1 MSVSIN
7 SNPIFKKNKN
17 FDEAFPFDKIESK
30 HFVPAIEYSIQ
41 MSEIS
46 IEEITSSGESPTF
59 ENTIIALEN
68 SSEYLDI
75 ATSAYYHLFSAEA
88 NKEIEELSQKISPML
103 AEYSNNLYLNKPL
116 FKRIAKIEEDSNS
129 YGKEEE
135 RLIKVYYR
143 RFVRNGAALSS
154 GRKEELREVD
164 LELSSLS
171 PQFSSNVRKA
181 TNDYELWISDKKD
194 LEGLPEMAISAA
206 AEEASSRGKEGQW
219 LFTLQFP
226 SMIPLM
232 KFAKNREIREQV
244 SKAFSQK
251 CLNDDFDNSD
261 LIKKIVRLKHKR
273 AILLGYKNYADYTL
287 EERMAGSSAN
297 VYELLDGLYDRCY
310 PVATNEMAELK
321 TFAEAEDEIKDLMTW
336 DYAYYS
342 EKLKKMLF
350 EFNEEDLRP
359 YFQSEN
365 VVRGAFEIASR
376 LYGIKFKKEEDIPT
390 WHKDVECYKAFEEN
404 GDYIGLLY
412 VDLYPRETKK
422 NGAWMNEIRS
432 YGLVGKDIKS
442 PHICFTCNLTKPT
455 KQEPSL
461 LSISEVTTIFHEFG
475 HCLHGLLSKIKY
487 KTIGGT
493 SVFWDFV
500 ELPSQIMENWVLEEE
515 ALDIFAKHYKTGEKI
530 PKELIKKLKD
540 SRNFM
545 TGNMYLRQL
554 QFGYLD
560 MAYHDNIVEVSDI
573 EVFEDV
579 VLGKTRLLPHT
590 KGSTTSCGFSHI
602 FAGGYAA
609 GYYSYKWAEVLE
621 ADAFEE
627 FKEKGI
633 FNKKT
638 AKSFRENILSK
649 GNLKHPMELYKSF
662 KGREP
667 DNDALLKRDGLLE
680 LNTQNEKES

>member
-1 MSVSIN
+1 MNIN
-7 SNPIFKKNKN
+7 NNPIFQKNTN
-17 FDEAFPFDKIESK
+17 FDEAFPFDRIEAK
-30 HFVPAIEYSIQ
+30 HFIPAIEYGIQ
-41 MSEIS
+41 MSEII
-46 IEEITSSGESPTF
+46 IEEIVSNSEPPTF

-75 ATSAYYHLFSAEA
+75 ATSVYYHLFSAEA

-103 AEYSNNLYLNKPL
+103 AEYSNNIYLNKKL

-129 YGKEEE
+129 FGKEEA
-135 RLIKVYYR
+135 RLIKIYYR
-143 RFVRNGAALSS
+143 RFVRNGAALNDEK
-154 GRKEELREVD
+154 KEQLREID
-164 LELSSLS
+164 SSLSSLS

-181 TNDYELWISDKKD
+181 TNNYELWIDNEKD
-194 LEGLPEMAISAA
+194 LDGLPEMVRNAA
-206 AEEASSRGKEGQW
+206 AEEASNRGQDKKW

-226 SMIPLM
+226 SMVPFM
-232 KFAKNREIREQV
+232 KFSKKRELREEV

-251 CLNDDFDNSD
+251 CLNDQFDNSE
-261 LIKKIVRLKHKR
+261 LIKKIVKLKHDR

-287 EERMAGSSAN
+287 EERMAGSADK
-297 VYELLDGLYDRCY
+297 VYELLDGLYDQCF
-310 PVATNEMAELK
+310 PVASNEIAELK
-321 TFAEAEDEIKDLMTW
+321 TFAEAEDGLEDFMPW

-359 YFQSEN
+359 YLRSEN
-365 VVRGAFEIASR
+365 VIEGLFEVANR
-376 LYGIKFKKEEDIPT
+376 LYGLKFEKEENIPT
-390 WHKDVECYKAFEEN
+390 WHNDVDCYKAFEEN

-432 YGLVGKDIKS
+432 YGLSGKDIKS

-455 KQEPSL
+455 KKEPSL
-461 LSISEVTTIFHEFG
+461 LSIGEVTTIFHEFG

-500 ELPSQIMENWVLEEE
+500 ELPSQIMENWVVEEE
-515 ALDIFAKHYKTGEKI
+515 ALDIFAKHYKTGEKM
-530 PKELIKKLKD
+530 PKELIEKLKK
-540 SRNFM
+540 SKNFM
-545 TGNMYLRQL
+545 MGNMYLRQL

-573 EVFEDV
+573 EVFEEV
-579 VLGKTRLLPHT
+579 VLGKTRLLPSP
-590 KGSTTSCGFSHI
+590 KGATISCSFSHI

-627 FKEKGI
+627 FKKNGI
-633 FNKKT
+633 FNKDT

-649 GNLKHPMELYKSF
+649 GNLKHPMELYKDF
-662 KGREP
+662 KGNEP
-667 DNDALLKRDGLLE
+667 SLDALLERDGLLS
-680 LNTQNEKES
+680 KSDA

>member
-1 MSVSIN
+1 MNIN
-7 SNPIFKKNKN
+7 NNPIFQKNTN
-17 FDEAFPFDKIESK
+17 FDEAFPFDRIEAK
-30 HFVPAIEYSIQ
+30 HFIPAIEYGIQ
-41 MSEIS
+41 MSEII
-46 IEEITSSGESPTF
+46 IEEIVSNSEPPTF

-75 ATSAYYHLFSAEA
+75 ATSVYYHLFSAEA

-103 AEYSNNLYLNKPL
+103 AEYSNNIYLNKKL

-129 YGKEEE
+129 FGKEEA
-135 RLIKVYYR
+135 RLIKIYYR
-143 RFVRNGAALSS
+143 RFVRNGAALNDEK
-154 GRKEELREVD
+154 KEQLREID
-164 LELSSLS
+164 SSLSSLS

-181 TNDYELWISDKKD
+181 TNNYELWIDNEKD
-194 LEGLPEMAISAA
+194 LDGLPEMVRNAA
-206 AEEASSRGKEGQW
+206 AEEASNRGQDKKW

-226 SMIPLM
+226 SMVPFM
-232 KFAKNREIREQV
+232 KFSKKRELREEV

-251 CLNDDFDNSD
+251 CLNDQFDNSE
-261 LIKKIVRLKHKR
+261 LIKKIVKLKHDR

-287 EERMAGSSAN
+287 EERMAGSADK
-297 VYELLDGLYDRCY
+297 VYELLDGLYDQCF
-310 PVATNEMAELK
+310 PVASNEIAELK
-321 TFAEAEDEIKDLMTW
+321 TFAEAEDGLEDFMPW

-359 YFQSEN
+359 YLRSEN
-365 VVRGAFEIASR
+365 VIEGLFEVANR
-376 LYGIKFKKEEDIPT
+376 LYGLKFEKEENIPT
-390 WHKDVECYKAFEEN
+390 WHNDVDCYKAFEEN

-432 YGLVGKDIKS
+432 YGLSGKDIKS

-455 KQEPSL
+455 KKEPSL
-461 LSISEVTTIFHEFG
+461 LSIGEVTTIFHEFG

-500 ELPSQIMENWVLEEE
+500 ELPSQIMENWVVEEE
-515 ALDIFAKHYKTGEKI
+515 ALDIFAKHYKTGEKM
-530 PKELIKKLKD
+530 PKELIGKLKK
-540 SRNFM
+540 SKNFM
-545 TGNMYLRQL
+545 MGNMYLRQL

-573 EVFEDV
+573 EVFEEV
-579 VLGKTRLLPHT
+579 VLGKTRLLPSP
-590 KGSTTSCGFSHI
+590 KGATTSCSFSHI

-627 FKEKGI
+627 FKKNGI
-633 FNKKT
+633 FNKDT

-649 GNLKHPMELYKSF
+649 GNLKHPMELYKDF
-662 KGREP
+662 KGNEP
-667 DNDALLKRDGLLE
+667 SLDALLERDGLLS
-680 LNTQNEKES
+680 KSDD

>member
-1 MSVSIN
+1 
-7 SNPIFKKNKN
+7 
-17 FDEAFPFDKIESK
+17 
-30 HFVPAIEYSIQ
+30 
-41 MSEIS
+41 MSEII
-46 IEEITSSGESPTF
+46 IEEIVSNSEPPTF

-75 ATSAYYHLFSAEA
+75 ATSVYYHLFSAEA

-103 AEYSNNLYLNKPL
+103 AEYSNNIYLNKKL

-129 YGKEEE
+129 FGKEEA
-135 RLIKVYYR
+135 RLIKIYYR
-143 RFVRNGAALSS
+143 RFVRNGAALNDEK
-154 GRKEELREVD
+154 KEQLREID
-164 LELSSLS
+164 SSLSSLS

-181 TNDYELWISDKKD
+181 TNNYELWIDNEKD
-194 LEGLPEMAISAA
+194 LDGLPEMVRNAA
-206 AEEASSRGKEGQW
+206 AEEASNRGQDKKW

-226 SMIPLM
+226 SMVPFM
-232 KFAKNREIREQV
+232 KFSKKRELREEV

-251 CLNDDFDNSD
+251 CLNDQFDNSE
-261 LIKKIVRLKHKR
+261 LIKKIVKLKHDR

-287 EERMAGSSAN
+287 EERMAGSADK
-297 VYELLDGLYDRCY
+297 VYELLDGLYDQCF
-310 PVATNEMAELK
+310 PVASNEIAELK
-321 TFAEAEDEIKDLMTW
+321 TFAEAEDGLEDFMPW

-359 YFQSEN
+359 YLRSEN
-365 VVRGAFEIASR
+365 VIEGLFEVANR
-376 LYGIKFKKEEDIPT
+376 LYGLKFEKEENIPT
-390 WHKDVECYKAFEEN
+390 WHNDVDCYKAFEEN

-432 YGLVGKDIKS
+432 YGLSGKDIKS

-455 KQEPSL
+455 KKEPSL
-461 LSISEVTTIFHEFG
+461 LSIGEVTTIFHEFG

-500 ELPSQIMENWVLEEE
+500 ELPSQIMENWVVEEE
-515 ALDIFAKHYKTGEKI
+515 ALDIFAKHYKTGEKM
-530 PKELIKKLKD
+530 PKELIEKLKK
-540 SRNFM
+540 SKNFM
-545 TGNMYLRQL
+545 MGNMYLRQL

-573 EVFEDV
+573 EVFEEV
-579 VLGKTRLLPHT
+579 VLGKTRLLPSP
-590 KGSTTSCGFSHI
+590 KGATTSCSFSHI

-627 FKEKGI
+627 FKKNGI
-633 FNKKT
+633 FNKDT

-649 GNLKHPMELYKSF
+649 GNLKHPMELYKDF
-662 KGREP
+662 KGNEP
-667 DNDALLKRDGLLE
+667 SLDALLERDGLLS
-680 LNTQNEKES
+680 KSDA

>member
-1 MSVSIN
+1 MNIN
-7 SNPIFKKNKN
+7 NNPIFQKNKN
-17 FDEAFPFDKIESK
+17 FDEAFPFDKIEAK
-30 HFVPAIEYSIQ
+30 HFIPAIEYGIQ
-41 MSEIS
+41 MSEI
-46 IEEITSSGESPTF
+46 IIDEIANSSETPSF
-59 ENTIIALEN
+59 ENTIVALEN

-75 ATSAYYHLFSAEA
+75 ATSVYYHLFSAEA

-103 AEYSNNLYLNKPL
+103 AEYSNNIYLNKSL

-129 YGKEEE
+129 YGKEEA

-143 RFVRNGAALSS
+143 RFVRNGAALTEDK
-154 GRKEELREVD
+154 KEELREID
-164 LELSSLS
+164 SNLSMLS

-181 TNDYELWISDKKD
+181 TNNFELWIDDEKD
-194 LEGLPEMAISAA
+194 LAGLPDMVVKA
-206 AEEASSRGKEGQW
+206 AEEEAANKGKNGKW

-226 SMIPLM
+226 SMIPFM
-232 KFAKNREIREQV
+232 KFSKIRKLRETM
-244 SKAFSQK
+244 SKAFSEK
-251 CLNDDFDNSD
+251 CLNDEFDNSN
-261 LIKKIVRLKHKR
+261 LIKQIVKLKHDR
-273 AILLGYKNYADYTL
+273 AILLGYKNFASYTL
-287 EERMAGSSAN
+287 EERMAGSSDK
-297 VYELLDGLYDRCY
+297 VYELLDGLFDQCF
-310 PVATNEMAELK
+310 PVASNEIAELK
-321 TFAEAEDEIKDLMTW
+321 TFAEAEDEIKDFMSW

-359 YFQSEN
+359 YLQSEN
-365 VVRGAFEIASR
+365 VIKGVFDIANR
-376 LYGIKFKKEEDIPT
+376 LYGLKFKKDNDIPT
-390 WHKDVECYKAFEEN
+390 WHNDVECYKAFEEN

-432 YGLVGKDIKS
+432 YGLSGKEVKS

-455 KQEPSL
+455 SNEPSL
-461 LSISEVTTIFHEFG
+461 LSINEVTTIFHEFG
-475 HCLHGLLSKIKY
+475 HCLHGLLSKIKF

-515 ALDIFAKHYKTGEKI
+515 ALEIFAKHYKTGESL
-530 PKELIKKLKD
+530 PKELVKKLKK
-540 SRNFM
+540 SKNFM
-545 TGNMYLRQL
+545 IGNMYLRQL

-573 EVFEDV
+573 EVFEEV
-579 VLGKTRLLPHT
+579 VLGKTRLLPST
-590 KGSTTSCGFSHI
+590 KGSSTSCSFSHI

-627 FKEKGI
+627 FKKNGI
-633 FNKKT
+633 FNRDT

-649 GNLKHPMELYKSF
+649 GNLKHPMELYKDF
-662 KGREP
+662 KGQEP
-667 DNDALLKRDGLLE
+667 TLDALLERDGLLE
-680 LNTQNEKES
+680 TSGS

>member
-1 MSVSIN
+1 MNIN
-7 SNPIFKKNKN
+7 NNPIFQKNTN
-17 FDEAFPFDKIESK
+17 FDEAFPFDRIEAK
-30 HFVPAIEYSIQ
+30 HFIPAIEYGIQ
-41 MSEIS
+41 MSEII
-46 IEEITSSGESPTF
+46 IEEIVSNSEPPTF

-75 ATSAYYHLFSAEA
+75 ATSVYYHLFSAEA

-103 AEYSNNLYLNKPL
+103 AEYSNNIYLNKKL

-129 YGKEEE
+129 FGKEEA
-135 RLIKVYYR
+135 RLIKIYYR
-143 RFVRNGAALSS
+143 RFVRNGAALNDEK
-154 GRKEELREVD
+154 KEQLREID
-164 LELSSLS
+164 SSLSSLS

-181 TNDYELWISDKKD
+181 TNNYELWIDNEKD
-194 LEGLPEMAISAA
+194 LDGLPEMVRNAA
-206 AEEASSRGKEGQW
+206 AEEASNRGQDKKW

-226 SMIPLM
+226 SMVPFM
-232 KFAKNREIREQV
+232 KFSKKRELREEV

-251 CLNDDFDNSD
+251 CLNDQFDNSE
-261 LIKKIVRLKHKR
+261 LIKKIVKLKHDR

-287 EERMAGSSAN
+287 EERMAGSADK
-297 VYELLDGLYDRCY
+297 VYELLDGLYDQCF
-310 PVATNEMAELK
+310 PVASNEIAELK
-321 TFAEAEDEIKDLMTW
+321 TFAEAEDGLEDFMPW

-359 YFQSEN
+359 YLRSEN
-365 VVRGAFEIASR
+365 VIEGLFEVANR
-376 LYGIKFKKEEDIPT
+376 LYGLKFEKEENIPT
-390 WHKDVECYKAFEEN
+390 WHNDVDCYKAFEEN

-432 YGLVGKDIKS
+432 YGLSGKDIKS

-455 KQEPSL
+455 KKEPSL
-461 LSISEVTTIFHEFG
+461 LSIGEVTTIFHEFG

-500 ELPSQIMENWVLEEE
+500 ELPSQIMENWVVEEE
-515 ALDIFAKHYKTGEKI
+515 ALDIFAKHYKTGEKM
-530 PKELIKKLKD
+530 PKELIGKLKK
-540 SRNFM
+540 SKNFM
-545 TGNMYLRQL
+545 MGNMYLRQL

-573 EVFEDV
+573 EIFEEV
-579 VLGKTRLLPHT
+579 VLGKTRLLPSP
-590 KGSTTSCGFSHI
+590 KGATTSCSFSHI

-627 FKEKGI
+627 FKKNGI
-633 FNKKT
+633 FNKDT

-649 GNLKHPMELYKSF
+649 GNLKHPMELYKDF
-662 KGREP
+662 KGNEP
-667 DNDALLKRDGLLE
+667 SLDALLERDGLLS
-680 LNTQNEKES
+680 KSDD

>member
-1 MSVSIN
+1 MNIN
-7 SNPIFKKNKN
+7 NNPIFQKNTN
-17 FDEAFPFDKIESK
+17 FDEAFPFDRIEAK
-30 HFVPAIEYSIQ
+30 HFIPAIEYGIQ
-41 MSEIS
+41 MSEII
-46 IEEITSSGESPTF
+46 IEEIVSNSEPPTF

-75 ATSAYYHLFSAEA
+75 ATSVYYHLFSAEA

-103 AEYSNNLYLNKPL
+103 AEYSNNIYLNKKL

-129 YGKEEE
+129 FGKEEA
-135 RLIKVYYR
+135 RLIKIYYR
-143 RFVRNGAALSS
+143 RFVRNGAALNDEK
-154 GRKEELREVD
+154 KEQLREID
-164 LELSSLS
+164 SSLSSLS

-181 TNDYELWISDKKD
+181 TNNYELWIDNEKD
-194 LEGLPEMAISAA
+194 LDGLPEMVRNAA
-206 AEEASSRGKEGQW
+206 AEEASNRGQDKKW

-226 SMIPLM
+226 SMVPFM
-232 KFAKNREIREQV
+232 KFSKKRELREEV

-251 CLNDDFDNSD
+251 CLNDQFDNSE
-261 LIKKIVRLKHKR
+261 LIKKIVKLKHDR

-287 EERMAGSSAN
+287 EERMAGSADK
-297 VYELLDGLYDRCY
+297 VYELLDGLYDQCF
-310 PVATNEMAELK
+310 PVASNEIAELK
-321 TFAEAEDEIKDLMTW
+321 TFAEAEDGLEDFMPW

-359 YFQSEN
+359 YLRSEN
-365 VVRGAFEIASR
+365 VIEGLFEVANR
-376 LYGIKFKKEEDIPT
+376 LYGLKFEKEENIPT
-390 WHKDVECYKAFEEN
+390 WHNDVDCYKAFEEN

-432 YGLVGKDIKS
+432 YGLSGKDIKS

-455 KQEPSL
+455 KKEPSL
-461 LSISEVTTIFHEFG
+461 LNIGEVTTIFHEFG

-515 ALDIFAKHYKTGEKI
+515 ALDIFAKHYKTGEKV
-530 PKELIKKLKD
+530 PKELIKKLKK
-540 SRNFM
+540 SKNFM
-545 TGNMYLRQL
+545 MGNMYLRQL

-573 EVFEDV
+573 EVFEEV
-579 VLGKTRLLPHT
+579 VLGKTRLLPSP
-590 KGSTTSCGFSHI
+590 KGATTSCSFSHI

-627 FKEKGI
+627 FKKNGI
-633 FNKKT
+633 FNKDT

-649 GNLKHPMELYKSF
+649 GNLKHPMELYKDF
-662 KGREP
+662 KGNEP
-667 DNDALLKRDGLLE
+667 SLDALLERDGLLS
-680 LNTQNEKES
+680 KSDA

>member
-1 MSVSIN
+1 MNIN
-7 SNPIFKKNKN
+7 NNPIFQKNTN
-17 FDEAFPFDKIESK
+17 FDEAFPFDRIEAK
-30 HFVPAIEYSIQ
+30 HFIPAIEYGIQ
-41 MSEIS
+41 MSEII
-46 IEEITSSGESPTF
+46 IEEIVSNSEPPTF

-75 ATSAYYHLFSAEA
+75 ATSVYYHLFSAEA

-103 AEYSNNLYLNKPL
+103 AEYSNNIYLNKKL

-129 YGKEEE
+129 FGKEEA
-135 RLIKVYYR
+135 RLIKIYYR
-143 RFVRNGAALSS
+143 RFVRNGAALNDEK
-154 GRKEELREVD
+154 KEQLREID
-164 LELSSLS
+164 SSLSSLS

-181 TNDYELWISDKKD
+181 TNNYELWIDNEKD
-194 LEGLPEMAISAA
+194 LDGLPEMIRNAA
-206 AEEASSRGKEGQW
+206 AEEASNRGQDKKW

-226 SMIPLM
+226 SMVPFM
-232 KFAKNREIREQV
+232 KFSKKRELREEV

-251 CLNDDFDNSD
+251 CLNDQFDNSE
-261 LIKKIVRLKHKR
+261 LIKKIVKLKHDR

-287 EERMAGSSAN
+287 EERMAGSADK
-297 VYELLDGLYDRCY
+297 VYELLDGLYDQCF
-310 PVATNEMAELK
+310 PVASNEIAELK
-321 TFAEAEDEIKDLMTW
+321 TFAEAEDGLEDFMPW

-359 YFQSEN
+359 YLRSEN
-365 VVRGAFEIASR
+365 VIEGLFEVANR
-376 LYGIKFKKEEDIPT
+376 LYGLKFEKEENIPT
-390 WHKDVECYKAFEEN
+390 WHNDVDCYKAFEEN

-432 YGLVGKDIKS
+432 YGLSGKDIKS

-455 KQEPSL
+455 KKEPSL
-461 LSISEVTTIFHEFG
+461 LSIGEVTTIFHEFG

-500 ELPSQIMENWVLEEE
+500 ELPSQIMENWVVEEE
-515 ALDIFAKHYKTGEKI
+515 ALDIFAKHYKTGEKM
-530 PKELIKKLKD
+530 PKELIEKLKK
-540 SRNFM
+540 SKNFM
-545 TGNMYLRQL
+545 MGNMYLRQL

-573 EVFEDV
+573 EVFEEV
-579 VLGKTRLLPHT
+579 VLGKTRLLPSP
-590 KGSTTSCGFSHI
+590 KGATTSCSFSHI

-627 FKEKGI
+627 FKKNGI
-633 FNKKT
+633 FNKDT

-649 GNLKHPMELYKSF
+649 GNLKHPMELYKDF
-662 KGREP
+662 KGNEP
-667 DNDALLKRDGLLE
+667 SLDALLERDGLLS
-680 LNTQNEKES
+680 KSDA

>member
-1 MSVSIN
+1 MNIN
-7 SNPIFKKNKN
+7 NNPIFQKNTN
-17 FDEAFPFDKIESK
+17 FDEAFPFDRIEAK
-30 HFVPAIEYSIQ
+30 HFIPAIEYGIQ
-41 MSEIS
+41 MSEII
-46 IEEITSSGESPTF
+46 IEEIVSNSEPPTF

-75 ATSAYYHLFSAEA
+75 ATSVYYHLFSAEA

-103 AEYSNNLYLNKPL
+103 AEYSNNIYLNKKL

-129 YGKEEE
+129 FGKEEA
-135 RLIKVYYR
+135 RLIKIYYR
-143 RFVRNGAALSS
+143 RFVRNGAALNDEK
-154 GRKEELREVD
+154 KEQLREID
-164 LELSSLS
+164 SSLSSLS

-181 TNDYELWISDKKD
+181 TNNYELWIDNEKD
-194 LEGLPEMAISAA
+194 LDGLPEMVRNAA
-206 AEEASSRGKEGQW
+206 AEEASNRGQDKKW

-226 SMIPLM
+226 SMVPFM
-232 KFAKNREIREQV
+232 KFSKKRELREEV

-251 CLNDDFDNSD
+251 CLNDQFDNSE
-261 LIKKIVRLKHKR
+261 LIKKIVKLKHDR

-287 EERMAGSSAN
+287 EERMAGSADK
-297 VYELLDGLYDRCY
+297 VYELLDGLYDQCF
-310 PVATNEMAELK
+310 PVASNEIAELK
-321 TFAEAEDEIKDLMTW
+321 TFAEAEDGLEDFMPW

-359 YFQSEN
+359 YLRSEN
-365 VVRGAFEIASR
+365 VIEGLFEVANR
-376 LYGIKFKKEEDIPT
+376 LYGLKFEKEENIPT
-390 WHKDVECYKAFEEN
+390 WHNDVDCYKAFEEN

-432 YGLVGKDIKS
+432 YGLSGKDIKS

-455 KQEPSL
+455 KKEPSL
-461 LSISEVTTIFHEFG
+461 LSIGEVTTIFHEFG

-500 ELPSQIMENWVLEEE
+500 ELPSQIMENWVVEEE
-515 ALDIFAKHYKTGEKI
+515 ALDIFAKHYKTGEKM
-530 PKELIKKLKD
+530 PKELIEKLKK
-540 SRNFM
+540 SKNFM
-545 TGNMYLRQL
+545 MGNMYLRQL

-573 EVFEDV
+573 EVFEEV
-579 VLGKTRLLPHT
+579 VLGKTRLLPSP
-590 KGSTTSCGFSHI
+590 KGATTSCSFSHI

-627 FKEKGI
+627 FKKNGI
-633 FNKKT
+633 FNKDT

-649 GNLKHPMELYKSF
+649 GNLKHPMELYKDF
-662 KGREP
+662 KGNEP
-667 DNDALLKRDGLLE
+667 SLDALLERDGLLS
-680 LNTQNEKES
+680 KSDA